1 MKERFLIKGLAGK
14 KTLSGSIAVRGG
26 KNEVLSLMAA
36 ALLIKAPIEF
46 DNVPEIED
54 IKRIGELY
62 AHLGVTFTKSA
73 KDKYLID
80 ASVISNG
87 NLDKEIAKRFRASIV
102 LAGPLL
108 ARLGHVSFPHPGGD
122 VIGER
127 PIDIFLDGFQKMG
140 AVISERDGSYCLVIK
155 EKKLQG
161 MEYFFKIISVTA
173 TKTFMMAAVLAEG
186 TTVLRNAAMEP
197 DVATLAELL
206 TLFGAKITGAGT
218 PTIIIEGGELSNVPQ
233 FFTIPPD
240 RLETGSF
247 LILGALAADTLEI
260 THCRPSEVMI
270 LVDMLTRS
278 GVPITVNKD
287 SILIKGNGKIK
298 NHDLLG
304 MNVRTHE
311 YPGFPTDLQAPMTVY
326 LSQVKGESLVFETV
340 FEGRLNYV
348 HDLVR
353 MGADIAMWN
362 PHQVMVRGPK
372 SLIGHELESPD
383 IRAGLA
389 YVIAAIVAKGDSVIN
404 NVYHIDRGY
413 EEIEKRFR
421 AIGVD
426 IERVK

>member
-1 MKERFLIKGLAGK
+1 
-14 KTLSGSIAVRGG
+14 
-26 KNEVLSLMAA
+26 
-36 ALLIKAPIEF
+36 
-46 DNVPEIED
+46 
-54 IKRIGELY
+54 
-62 AHLGVTFTKSA
+62 
-73 KDKYLID
+73 
-80 ASVISNG
+80 
-87 NLDKEIAKRFRASIV
+87 
-102 LAGPLL
+102 
-108 ARLGHVSFPHPGGD
+108 
-122 VIGER
+122 
-127 PIDIFLDGFQKMG
+127 
-140 AVISERDGSYCLVIK
+140 
-155 EKKLQG
+155 
-161 MEYFFKIISVTA
+161 
-173 TKTFMMAAVLAEG
+173 
-186 TTVLRNAAMEP
+186 
-197 DVATLAELL
+197 
-206 TLFGAKITGAGT
+206 
-218 PTIIIEGGELSNVPQ
+218 
-233 FFTIPPD
+233 
-240 RLETGSF
+240 
-247 LILGALAADTLEI
+247 
-260 THCRPSEVMI
+260 MI